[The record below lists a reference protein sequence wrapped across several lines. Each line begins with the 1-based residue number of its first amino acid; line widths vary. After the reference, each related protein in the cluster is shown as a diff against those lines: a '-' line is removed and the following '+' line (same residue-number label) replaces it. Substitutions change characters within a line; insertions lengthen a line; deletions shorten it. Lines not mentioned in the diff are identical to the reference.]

1 MPIESKERLEAASK
15 MRLQSTRTFV
25 LQVTQAYMDLG
36 SVCHGTD
43 RRQTRS
49 ERPRSFR
56 MVSLGRWGGGVAAYY
71 LSDLFLII

>member
-1 MPIESKERLEAASK
+1 MPIESKEQLEAAST

-25 LQVTQAYMDLG
+25 LQGIQAYMDFD
-36 SVCHGTD
+36 SVCDGTD

-56 MVSLGRWGGGVAAYY
+56 MGSLGWGGGLAAYY
-71 LSDLFLII
+71 LSDLYLII